1 MYVCGLLC
9 VCVCV
14 CVLDWEGSRV
24 VASTALVVVW
34 TAVYLIGYT
43 DCLTGFREPLSQTT
57 LMSHWFVKMSSA
69 IISLNKCCFISH
81 CSVTELFKQKS
92 TDTLMT

>member
-1 MYVCGLLC
+1 MWLVVC

-43 DCLTGFREPLSQTT
+43 DCLTGFREPLSPPYRCHTG
-57 LMSHWFVKMSSA
+57 F
-69 IISLNKCCFISH
+69 N
-81 CSVTELFKQKS
+81 SV
-92 TDTLMT
+92 